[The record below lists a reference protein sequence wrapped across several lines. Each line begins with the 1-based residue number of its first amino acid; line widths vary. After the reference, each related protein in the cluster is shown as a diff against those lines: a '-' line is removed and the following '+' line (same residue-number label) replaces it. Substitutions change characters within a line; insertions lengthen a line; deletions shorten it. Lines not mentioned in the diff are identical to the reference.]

1 MTTHLRTPAPIIC
14 IDGPTASGK
23 GTVARAVAD
32 VLGFRYL
39 DSGALYRLTG
49 FAARQSGADMANADE
64 IGTIARNLAAKF
76 VGDKIYLSNIDVGD
90 AIRAEQAGQDASIV
104 AAIPAVR
111 VALLQRQRDF
121 AQAPGLVCDGRDM
134 GTIVFT
140 HAQVKVFLTAS
151 AKVRAERRTKQLKQK
166 GISAILEDVENDLI
180 ARDARDSNRL
190 AAPLVAANDAVTID
204 STAFTASEIVA
215 QIVGLYRSKVL

>member
-1 MTTHLRTPAPIIC
+1 MAVPIIC

-23 GTVARAVAD
+23 GTVAQAVAQ
-32 VLGFRYL
+32 VLGFHYL

-49 FAARQSGADMANADE
+49 LAARNAGANMANAE
-64 IGTIARNLAAKF
+64 AMGVIARNLAAKF
-76 VGDKIYLSNIDVGD
+76 IGDKTYLAEVDVSE

-111 VALLQRQRDF
+111 EALLQRQRDF
-121 AQAPGLVCDGRDM
+121 AVAPGLVSDGRDM
-134 GTIVFT
+134 GTIVFVD
-140 HAQVKVFLTAS
+140 AQLKIFLTAS
-151 AKVRAERRTKQLKQK
+151 ARIRAERRTKQLKQK
-166 GISAILEDVENDLI
+166 GISAILGDVENDLI

-204 STAFTASEIVA
+204 STAFTAAEIVA
-215 QIVGLYRSKVL
+215 KIVALYRQLDRQK